1 MLQTFSKEEISL
13 MKKSLTAVVLCLTG
27 LLTLTG
33 CDKAVSRADAKK
45 QAQACQ
51 EKETADDYK
60 FPTKF
65 TVITNSK
72 NDDGEEFYNEIRF
85 DADNYYFYTKTSTK
99 NAKDDKGSSI
109 ADAESTTIAYLD
121 GKKLV
126 YKMTSSDGSTKDES
140 QNCLS
145 VDLAQT
151 AFNLAAKLVI
161 SVGSTTSIEMT
172 GTVLDIIASL
182 DSASTS
188 SSSAASSSSSS
199 SEDLDMKIN
208 KDSYTSSGD
217 GNLTA
222 TFSGT
227 TTYTKNSSETT
238 ISSSITIR
246 FNNYLFVSS
255 EQKVGNASS
264 SVKIDWNSCTITK

>member
-1 MLQTFSKEEISL
+1 
-13 MKKSLTAVVLCLTG
+13 MKKSLNAVVLCLTG
-27 LLTLTG
+27 LLSLTG

-65 TVITNSK
+65 TVITDSK
-72 NDDGEEFYNEIRF
+72 DDDGEELYNEFRF

-109 ADAESTTIAYLD
+109 ADEESTTIAYLD
-121 GKKLV
+121 GKKFV
-126 YKMTSSDGSTKDES
+126 YKETSSNGDNKDDS
-140 QNCLS
+140 QDCLS
-145 VDLAQT
+145 VELAQA
-151 AFNLAAKLVI
+151 AFNLSAKLVI

-172 GTVLDIIASL
+172 GTILDIIASL

-188 SSSAASSSSSS
+188 SSSEAASSSS
-199 SEDLDMKIN
+199 SEDLDMKIT

-227 TTYTKNSSETT
+227 ATYTENSSVTT
-238 ISSSITIR
+238 ISSSMTLR
-246 FNNYLFVSS
+246 FNNYLFVSC
-255 EQKVGNASS
+255 EQKVGNAFSN
-264 SVKIDWNSCTITK
+264 VKIDWNSCTITK